1 MRVLGIET
9 SCDETAASIVLNGRH
24 VLSNIVS
31 SQVALHRQYG
41 GVVPELASRA
51 HLDAVIPIIDLAL
64 KKAGIGLSG
73 IDVVAVTRGPGLIG
87 ALMVGVQV
95 GKGLA
100 LALDRPLV
108 GVNHIAAHLYAAQL
122 SEAPHSASPHSASP
136 HSGPSASD
144 VVESD
149 ALPVAYPHIA
159 LAVSGGHTALYR
171 VDSPLSFQELG
182 STLDDAAGEAFDKV
196 ALMLG
201 LGYPGGRVIDDLAR
215 GGRTDAVAFPRAW
228 LGKRK
233 FDFSFSGLKTA
244 VRTHVKVNGVPVGDG
259 LRDLLAS
266 FQEAVADVLV
276 EKAMLAAKEQRVHRI
291 VVAGGVGANSRLRAL
306 LTQRCAERRVEAI
319 LTPLRYCTDN
329 AAMVAGLGYHLAQAG
344 DVVSPFTLDPDAGL
358 SRSGAPA

>member
-1 MRVLGIET
+1 MRILGIET
-9 SCDETAASIVLNGRH
+9 SCDETAASVVVDGRH
-24 VLSNIVS
+24 VLSNVVS

-51 HLDAVIPIIDLAL
+51 HLDAVIPIVDLAL
-64 KKAGIGLSG
+64 ERAGLGLTD
-73 IDVVAVTRGPGLIG
+73 IDVIAVTRGPGLIG

-100 LALDRPLV
+100 IALGRPLV

-122 SEAPHSASPHSASP
+122 DEARDAASAAP
-136 HSGPSASD
+136 
-144 VVESD
+144 ES
-149 ALPVAYPHIA
+149 LPVAYPHVA

-171 VDSPLSFQELG
+171 VDSPLVFRELG

-201 LGYPGGRVIDDLAR
+201 LGYPGGRVIDELAR
-215 GGRTDAVAFPRAW
+215 GGRTDAVALPRAW

-244 VRTHVKVNGVPVGDG
+244 VRTHVKSHGVPEGDA

-276 EKAMLAAKEQRVHRI
+276 EKAMLAAKEQRLHRI

-306 LTQRCAERRVEAI
+306 LTQRCAERRVEAV

-358 SRSGAPA
+358 SRSGVPA